1 MQTYRELE
9 LYYDGCIPRHLRDA
23 ALRATPTAAAEYRAL
38 SPLDRLR
45 ANIDRERVA
54 IRLDWSDIRR
64 LCREPAGV
72 EPGLLEAHR
81 RYHQTGDRYYLG
93 RWSMVRRRLDTHLRI
108 LRARRDK
115 LAELQRQLAG
125 ATNKSA
131 VHVNAVD

>member
-1 MQTYRELE
+1 MQTYSDLA
-9 LYYDGCIPRHLRDA
+9 LFYDGMIPRHLRDA

-38 SPLDRLR
+38 SPLDRQR
-45 ANIDRERVA
+45 ADIDRERVA

-115 LAELQRQLAG
+115 LSELQQQLAG
-125 ATNKSA
+125 ATNKPA
-131 VHVNAVD
+131 VHVNAID

>member
-1 MQTYRELE
+1 M
-9 LYYDGCIPRHLRDA
+9 
-23 ALRATPTAAAEYRAL
+23 RATPTAAAEYRAL

-93 RWSMVRRRLDTHLRI
+93 RWSIVRRGLDMHLRI
-108 LRARRDK
+108 LRARKDK

-125 ATNKSA
+125 ATNKPA
-131 VHVNAVD
+131 VHVNAIDCAAVASASSGE

>member
-1 MQTYRELE
+1 MQTYSELA
-9 LYYDGCIPRHLRDA
+9 LFYDGRIPRHLHDA

-45 ANIDRERVA
+45 ANIDRERVT

-64 LCREPAGV
+64 LCREPTGV
-72 EPGLLEAHR
+72 EPGLLEVHR
-81 RYHQTGDRYYLG
+81 RYHLTGDRYYLG

-125 ATNKSA
+125 ATNKTA
-131 VHVNAVD
+131 VHVNAID

>member
-9 LYYDGCIPRHLRDA
+9 LFYDGRIPRHLRDA

-45 ANIDRERVA
+45 ADIDRERVA

-64 LCREPAGV
+64 LCRERDGV

-81 RYHQTGDRYYLG
+81 RYHQTGDPYFLG
-93 RWSMVRRRLDTHLRI
+93 RWAMIRRRLDTHLRI
-108 LRARRDK
+108 LAARKDR
-115 LAELQRQLAG
+115 LAELQRQLAA
-125 ATNKSA
+125 ATNEHA
-131 VHVNAVD
+131 VHVNAID